1 MMSTS
6 IPLLQGMSP
15 DEKLIVDYSCALQK
29 DILVHGRLFVSQNRI
44 CFHAKIMGWV
54 TQLAIPCKDITA
66 MTKEKT
72 AR

>member
-6 IPLLQGMSP
+6 LSFSQGMSP